1 VIHLSTPFDAP
12 SALSTLPLPLPPPS
26 PPTTLTT
33 ELVYFAQVV
42 DTASQHALLT
52 AHHYAQQQP
61 SSVHITGFE
70 TATPALDTFIKPS
83 CLKSQRS
90 ESPTMSKMTADS
102 PTSDDL
108 STSETSRASATPS
121 SSGRSSSSVGTEKRG
136 RPWGDSWMTVEDLQQ
151 RQRVALTGRK
161 RKVLVRRKK
170 VVNASPTSANH
181 PVVNPPVGERRWGP
195 SWTDGAAVA
204 EEEVLVVEWM
214 YIDEDTP
221 PQQVQQRPEGAALQ
235 AAPIPMTV
243 KQEGQTPM
251 PTSPE
256 ALPVTLNTP
265 VFNAAAEDE
274 KIRATKRRKWS
285 IDAEPSSVPVQ
296 PSIVQYPIPD
306 PILPQRAESSSTT
319 GSSSPRDVW
328 AMQPRTLA
336 AERVS
341 IRSLLSGGRDG
352 PLPDLAFPRSSTAS
366 TCTPKHSPSRFT
378 NSAFPISTS
387 GSGATSWETFIGSNN
402 MPPPV
407 RKPSISTPQV
417 PSSLP
422 TYPQRST
429 NDSHLSRQFSTKVT
443 GPSRISCL
451 GSAVYPQSVSNR
463 HGSVRDRPAS
473 SRNPMSTGR
482 TSHGQEPVYQQQQ
495 YDYPHRNR
503 YEHQFQVSLCPTP
516 LEEMERMRISTIGDD
531 GGLRIEQYNPYEY
544 GGRRQRRRNT
554 TAGQE
559 TPVAPASSATHT
571 RRPSSSAQQHEL
583 AYSSQAQAQSVQA
596 ALPIPQPLI
605 YLPPSSPEASN
616 SRQPVIRKRKHDALA
631 VPLAAR

>member
-1 VIHLSTPFDAP
+1 VIHLSAPFDTP
-12 SALSTLPLPLPPPS
+12 SALSTLPLSLPPPS
-26 PPTTLTT
+26 SPSSPTTLTT
-33 ELVYFAQVV
+33 HLVYFAQVL
-42 DTASQHALLT
+42 DTPSQHALLA
-52 AHHYAQQQP
+52 AHRDAQQQLRP
-61 SSVHITGFE
+61 VHITSFE
-70 TATPALDTFIKPS
+70 AATPAPNTFIDPS

-102 PTSDDL
+102 PTSEDL
-108 STSETSRASATPS
+108 STSETSRASTTPS

-136 RPWGDSWMTVEDLQQ
+136 RPWGDSWMTVEDLEL
-151 RQRVALTGRK
+151 QRVALTGRK

-170 VVNASPTSANH
+170 VVNASPTSVNH

-204 EEEVLVVEWM
+204 EEEVLVVEWED
-214 YIDEDTP
+214 IDEDTP
-221 PQQVQQRPEGAALQ
+221 QQQVPQRPAGAEPQ
-235 AAPIPMTV
+235 VAPISPTV

-251 PTSPE
+251 PTSPA
-256 ALPVTLNTP
+256 ALPATLNNLA
-265 VFNAAAEDE
+265 FIMAAED
-274 KIRATKRRKWS
+274 KGIRATKRRKWS
-285 IDAEPSSVPVQ
+285 IAAEPSSVPILTSTVRN
-296 PSIVQYPIPD
+296 PMPD
-306 PILPQRAESSSTT
+306 PVLPRSTASSSTT
-319 GSSSPRDVW
+319 GSCSPRDVG
-328 AMQPRTLA
+328 ATQTRTLA

-341 IRSLLSGGRDG
+341 IRGLLSGGRDG
-352 PLPDLAFPRSSTAS
+352 PLPDLAFPRFSTAS
-366 TCTPKHSPSRFT
+366 TPSPIRFT
-378 NSAFPISTS
+378 NSPFPTSTS
-387 GSGATSWETFIGSNN
+387 GSGTASWGSFIGSNN

-407 RKPSISTPQV
+407 RKPSISAPQV
-417 PSSLP
+417 PISSP

-429 NDSHLSRQFSTKVT
+429 SDCHFSRQFPTKVT

-463 HGSVRDRPAS
+463 HGTVRDRPAT
-473 SRNPMSTGR
+473 SRNSTSTSR

-516 LEEMERMRISTIGDD
+516 HEEMEQMRISNTGDD

-559 TPVAPASSATHT
+559 TPVASASTHT
-571 RRPSSSAQQHEL
+571 RRPSGSAQQQQL

-616 SRQPVIRKRKHDALA
+616 SRQPLIRKRKHDALA

>member
-1 VIHLSTPFDAP
+1 VIHLSAPFDTP
-12 SALSTLPLPLPPPS
+12 LALSTLPLPLPPPS

-33 ELVYFAQVV
+33 ELVYFARVI
-42 DTASQHALLT
+42 DTASQQVLLA
-52 AHHYAQQQP
+52 AHHAAQQQLH
-61 SSVHITGFE
+61 SVHITTFE
-70 TATPALDTFIKPS
+70 IATPPPDTFIERS
-83 CLKSQRS
+83 CLNSQRS

-102 PTSDDL
+102 PTSEDL

-136 RPWGDSWMTVEDLQQ
+136 RPWGDSWMTVEDLE
-151 RQRVALTGRK
+151 RQRVTLAAARK

-170 VVNASPTSANH
+170 AVNTSPTSINH

-204 EEEVLVVEWM
+204 EEEELVVEWV
-214 YIDEDTP
+214 DVGEDTSQQ
-221 PQQVQQRPEGAALQ
+221 QQVQQRPEGAVLQ
-235 AAPIPMTV
+235 LAPISPPV

-251 PTSPE
+251 PPSPV
-256 ALPVTLNTP
+256 AQSAILNTLA
-265 VFNAAAEDE
+265 VKTVAEDE
-274 KIRATKRRKWS
+274 EARATKRRKWS
-285 IDAEPSSVPVQ
+285 IDAEPSNVPVQ
-296 PSIVQYPIPD
+296 TSTLQYPMPD
-306 PILPQRAESSSTT
+306 PIFPHKPASSLTT
-319 GSSSPRDVW
+319 GSISPRDVG
-328 AMQPRTLA
+328 ASQLRTLA

-341 IRSLLSGGRDG
+341 IRGLLSGGRDG
-352 PLPDLAFPRSSTAS
+352 PLPDLNFRRLSAPS
-366 TCTPKHSPSRFT
+366 TCAPTHSPSRF
-378 NSAFPISTS
+378 NSKAS
-387 GSGATSWETFIGSNN
+387 GSGATSWGSFIASNN
-402 MPPPV
+402 PLPPV

-417 PSSLP
+417 PLSLP

-429 NDSHLSRQFSTKVT
+429 NDSHLSRDSSTKVT

-451 GSAVYPQSVSNR
+451 GSAVYPQFVPNR
-463 HGSVRDRPAS
+463 HGTIRDRPAS
-473 SRNPMSTGR
+473 SRSSTSTSR

-516 LEEMERMRISTIGDD
+516 HEEMEQMRISTTGED

-559 TPVAPASSATHT
+559 TPVASASGPTHT
-571 RRPSSSAQQHEL
+571 QRPSGSAQQQL
-583 AYSSQAQAQSVQA
+583 AYSSQAQAESVQA

-616 SRQPVIRKRKHDALA
+616 SRQPLNRKRKHEALA

>member
-1 VIHLSTPFDAP
+1 
-12 SALSTLPLPLPPPS
+12 
-26 PPTTLTT
+26 
-33 ELVYFAQVV
+33 
-42 DTASQHALLT
+42 
-52 AHHYAQQQP
+52 
-61 SSVHITGFE
+61 
-70 TATPALDTFIKPS
+70 
-83 CLKSQRS
+83 
-90 ESPTMSKMTADS
+90 MSKMTADS
-102 PTSDDL
+102 PTSEDL

-136 RPWGDSWMTVEDLQQ
+136 RPWGDSWMTVEDLE

-181 PVVNPPVGERRWGP
+181 PAVNPPVGERRWGP

-214 YIDEDTP
+214 DIDEEI
-221 PQQVQQRPEGAALQ
+221 PQQHVRQRSEGAELQ
-235 AAPIPMTV
+235 IAPISPTV

-256 ALPVTLNTP
+256 APPDTRA
-265 VFNAAAEDE
+265 FDMAAEDG
-274 KIRATKRRKWS
+274 KFRATKRRKWS
-285 IDAEPSSVPVQ
+285 LDAEPSIAPVQ
-296 PSIVQYPIPD
+296 TSSVQYPMPA
-306 PILPQRAESSSTT
+306 PILPQRAVSSSTT
-319 GSSSPRDVW
+319 GSSSPRDVR
-328 AMQPRTLA
+328 ATQPRTLA

-352 PLPDLAFPRSSTAS
+352 PLPDLAFPQLSTAS
-366 TCTPKHSPSRFT
+366 TCTPTHSPGRFT
-378 NSAFPISTS
+378 NSPFSSSTS
-387 GSGATSWETFIGSNN
+387 GSGVTSWESFIGSNN

-407 RKPSISTPQV
+407 RKPSISAPQA

-422 TYPQRST
+422 AYPQRST
-429 NDSHLSRQFSTKVT
+429 NDSHLSLHFSTKVT
-443 GPSRISCL
+443 GPPRISCL
-451 GSAVYPQSVSNR
+451 GSAVYPQSVSHR
-463 HGSVRDRPAS
+463 HGTVRDRPAS
-473 SRNPMSTGR
+473 SRSSTSTSR
-482 TSHGQEPVYQQQQ
+482 PSHGQEPVYQQQQ

-516 LEEMERMRISTIGDD
+516 HEEMEQMRISTTGDD

-559 TPVAPASSATHT
+559 TPVASTSSATHT
-571 RRPSSSAQQHEL
+571 RRPSSSAQQQQQ

-605 YLPPSSPEASN
+605 YLPPSRPEASN
-616 SRQPVIRKRKHDALA
+616 SRQPLIRKRKHDTLA